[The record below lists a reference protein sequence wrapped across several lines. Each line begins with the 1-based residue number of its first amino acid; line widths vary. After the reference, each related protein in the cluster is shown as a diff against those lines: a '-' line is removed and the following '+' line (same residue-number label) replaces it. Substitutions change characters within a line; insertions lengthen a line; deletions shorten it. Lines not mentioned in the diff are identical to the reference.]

1 MAQGERIDILLE
13 AEQFDEYGGWV
24 LDSLFEKD
32 MGSAYLMAHG
42 LGKPVEDALT
52 TFNVPREE
60 TYRLWARVKDWVPE
74 GHPGRFAISIDGAF
88 LSGALGADGLDWHWQ
103 LAGRRFPARGRAR
116 DSPAGSDGIRRALRR
131 RLAHLG

>member
-88 LSGALGADGLDWHWQ
+88 LSGALGADGLD
-103 LAGRRFPARGRAR
+103 
-116 DSPAGSDGIRRALRR
+116 
-131 RLAHLG
+131 